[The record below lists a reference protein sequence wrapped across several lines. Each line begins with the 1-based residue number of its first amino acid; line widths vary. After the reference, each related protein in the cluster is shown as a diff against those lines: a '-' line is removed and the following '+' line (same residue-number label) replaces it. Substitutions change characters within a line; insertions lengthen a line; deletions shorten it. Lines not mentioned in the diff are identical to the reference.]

1 MKEDET
7 GHVAHMGDMRN
18 TVYTRGSPTMGCAP
32 SRGAIGFLGVGGT
45 RLLYEGH
52 IYFELNMDAR

>member
-7 GHVAHMGDMRN
+7 GHVSHMGDMRN

-32 SRGAIGFLGVGGT
+32 SGGAIGFLGGGQVYCM
-45 RLLYEGH
+45 RDKF
-52 IYFELNMDAR
+52 ILN